1 MLLCS
6 KVWHMVLVGD
16 FVSYLKE
23 WGKRLQSGNC
33 CASLLYYIH
42 GAWHTKLFSIIW
54 HVVQKSSQ
62 TQRWK
67 SQLQLYS
74 VCTYRGAARDK
85 SQISWPLTLI
95 FWNMDIGLRHKERL
109 TTGAVVRHI
118 LLLYSVLS
126 SKTVRVYVTIAKAS
140 YGYGAVTMIHCD
152 GLITGVYC
160 YW

>member
-23 WGKRLQSGNC
+23 WGNRLQSGNC

-42 GAWHTKLFSIIW
+42 GAWHTKLFLITW

-62 TQRWK
+62 TQCWK

-74 VCTYRGAARDK
+74 DCTYGRARHDARDCL
-85 SQISWPLTLI
+85 SALALDANILEYGYRPAS
-95 FWNMDIGLRHKERL
+95 KERL

-126 SKTVRVYVTIAKAS
+126 SKTVRVYGSVAKAS
-140 YGYGAVTMIHCD
+140 YAMGQQQWYTVM
-152 GLITGVYC
+152 V
-160 YW
+160 